1 MLVLLVRRIYSSRV
15 VPWGRRLPGAR
26 WDSPPVT
33 IRSGM
38 VNESALRGKEMKES
52 ALWDGT
58 FILAATLRESRGH
71 IALRAPMAE
80 KAPTPALTMLLL

>member
-1 MLVLLVRRIYSSRV
+1 
-15 VPWGRRLPGAR
+15 
-26 WDSPPVT
+26 
-33 IRSGM
+33 
-38 VNESALRGKEMKES
+38 MKES